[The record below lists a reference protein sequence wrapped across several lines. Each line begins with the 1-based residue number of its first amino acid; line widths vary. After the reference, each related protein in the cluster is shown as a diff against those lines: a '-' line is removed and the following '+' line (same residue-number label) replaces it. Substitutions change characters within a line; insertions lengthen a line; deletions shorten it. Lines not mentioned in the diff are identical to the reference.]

1 MPIRNDNRQQTVG
14 WTPAVFQGEEWS
26 PTPFDYSIME
36 RSFARQEERQNKAN
50 QQATAV
56 DAALADIE
64 KNLHNDP
71 KTNQWWADYKSEVK
85 QKIQDYANVGDWQG
99 ALNMATQMAGEV
111 ATDSAVIGRLEANKN
126 YKAWTDELQKRVDA
140 GKISKDTRDYFL
152 ENNKFN
158 YEDKFDSDGNIVR
171 GDTYENLDRPVDDI
185 NVDDFIFKA
194 FKLCT
199 ARKPESS
206 NFKTTTADGI
216 TKSSTQ
222 EYVDAAAIR
231 ANLREIFELE
241 SGVEEALHQRW
252 RVEKAKYRKLQKE
265 ADASPEDKDAKDRL
279 KVYRERLG
287 KNLGTLS
294 FEDYVIKLLGN
305 TAISNNLAYNW
316 KTKLED
322 LDITSKRG
330 AGTTPE
336 IPPEDGRVKP
346 IYTDAEGKEHEH
358 IRTKVGTGTSTG
370 K

>member
-36 RSFARQEERQNKAN
+36 RSLARQEERQNKAT

-85 QKIQDYANVGDWQG
+85 QKIQDYANVGDWHG

-185 NVDDFIFKA
+185 DIDEFILTA
-194 FKLCT
+194 FKYVT
-199 ARKPESS
+199 PKQDAGGDYT
-206 NFKTTTADGI
+206 KTLADG
-216 TKSSTQ
+216 SSEGKKVTAVY
-222 EYVDAAAIR
+222 EKDILANLNDIFVMRPGIR
-231 ANLREIFELE
+231 AAFE
-241 SGVEEALHQRW
+241 QRY
-252 RVEKAKYRKLQKE
+252 RVEKDKYDKLEK
-265 ADASPEDKDAKDRL
+265 AVLANPEDKDLQAQF
-279 KVYRERLG
+279 VAQ
-287 KNLGTLS
+287 KNIMHKKRGSVT
-294 FEDYVIKLLGN
+294 FEEFSARMLGN
-305 TAISNNLAYNW
+305 SAISKNLAYRYVT
-316 KTKLED
+316 TKED
-322 LDITSKRG
+322 LSTYSSRAKASR
-330 AGTTPE
+330 AGELEAEKENAPTPE
-336 IPPEDGRVKP
+336 AKG
-346 IYTDAEGKEHEH
+346 A
-358 IRTKVGTGTSTG
+358 TG
-370 K
+370 KSKSEETNNFSM

>member
-1 MPIRNDNRQQTVG
+1 MARGQNNQQTAG

-36 RSFARQEERQNKAN
+36 RSLARQEERQNKAT

-185 NVDDFIFKA
+185 NVDDFIVKA

-206 NFKTTTADGI
+206 NFRTTTTDG
-216 TKSSTQ
+216 TTTGSTQ

-252 RVEKAKYRKLQKE
+252 KVEKAKYRKLQRE
-265 ADASPEDKDAKDRL
+265 ADANLEDKDAQDRL

-330 AGTTPE
+330 AVTTQE
-336 IPPEDGRVKP
+336 IPLGDGRVKV
-346 IYTDAEGKEHEH
+346 IVTDSEGKKHQY
-358 IRTKVGTGTSTG
+358 IRTEVGTGTSTG